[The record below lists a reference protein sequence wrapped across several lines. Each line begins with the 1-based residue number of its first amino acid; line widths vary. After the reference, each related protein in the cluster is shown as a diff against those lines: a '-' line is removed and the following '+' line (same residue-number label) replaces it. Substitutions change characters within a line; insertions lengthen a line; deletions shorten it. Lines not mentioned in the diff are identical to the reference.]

1 MFNSLAKHPQKLQWK
16 LIATLALK
24 LVIDTFSSSVNL
36 LFYT

>member
-1 MFNSLAKHPQKLQWK
+1 MFNSLAKHPQKLQGK